1 MNSILQ
7 LLQQRSSTPH
17 LQAPAPSA
25 QQLEAMLSA
34 AARAPDH
41 AQLKPWRFI
50 LIEGQGLHKL
60 GELYA
65 AATAAQAEASCE
77 QLDKARNMPLRAPM
91 ILVLVVCLQQ
101 HPKVPEQEQWITAG
115 CAGHAVLLAAQAMGL
130 GAFWRT
136 GPLASSAQVKQGLGL
151 AAHEQIAG
159 FIYLGTPQ
167 HERRTSTRQ
176 PELRLSH
183 WPSA

>member
-17 LQAPAPSA
+17 LQGPAPSL
-25 QQLEAMLSA
+25 QQLDAMLAA

-41 AQLKPWRFI
+41 AQLKPWRFM
-50 LIEGQGLHKL
+50 LIQDEGLQAL

-65 AATAAQAEASCE
+65 KATAAQGNATPE
-77 QLDKARNMPLRAPM
+77 QLAKARSMPLRAPM
-91 ILVLVVCLQQ
+91 ILVLVACLQE

-115 CAGHAVLLAAQAMGL
+115 CAGHAILLAAQAMEL

-136 GPLASSAQVKQGLGL
+136 GPLAKSALVQQGLGL
-151 AAHEQIAG
+151 AANERIAG

-167 HERRTSTRQ
+167 HERRSSNRQ

-183 WPSA
+183 WP